1 MAPDADD
8 DDAVSHGTSDEP
20 QDPHAHLAGDE
31 TLAPL
36 VESYGPLELD
46 PTGDPFERLVVSLVN
61 QQLSSA
67 SAAAIRERLFDR
79 FEVTSEGLLA
89 ADEDALRDVGLSRQ
103 KVDYVQ
109 SAAEAAREGRLD
121 RDRFAAM
128 DDTAVVDDLTDIR
141 GVGDWTGKM
150 FAMFALGREDVFPVE
165 DLGIRRAMESLHG
178 DLTRAEMVERAEP
191 WRPFRSYAALY
202 LWHHHEDGSPNVPTD
217 G

>member
-1 MAPDADD
+1 MAPDADSD
-8 DDAVSHGTSDEP
+8 DRAAPDEP

-46 PTGDPFERLVVSLVN
+46 PTGDRFERLVVSLVN

-67 SAAAIRERLFDR
+67 AAATIRERLFER
-79 FEVTSEGLLA
+79 FEVTPEGLLA
-89 ADEDALRDVGLSRQ
+89 ADEDALKEVGLSRQ
-103 KVDYVQ
+103 KVGYVR
-109 SAAEAAREGRLD
+109 SVAEAAQDGRLD

-128 DDTAVVDDLTDIR
+128 DDAAVVDDLTDIR

-150 FAMFALGREDVFPVE
+150 FAMFVLGREDVFPVE
-165 DLGIRRAMESLHG
+165 DLGIRRAMESLCG
-178 DLTRAEMVERAEP
+178 DLSRAEMRDRAAP
-191 WRPFRSYAALY
+191 WRPVRSYAALY
-202 LWHHHEDGSPNVPTD
+202 LWHHHEDGTPNVPTD